1 MYGLDINFNYNTT
14 KEYKFRYESQCDC
27 AYCRNYYKTFK
38 IKYIKTSKLLEDFGL
53 FIDFPLEIMP
63 LEYDKMNKEMEYIS
77 YYPVKGTIDE
87 DSLILNLE
95 ELEVRILK
103 GSDLNNPCPNP
114 KMELPYLLIEIS
126 GIKLPWILDE
136 EIE

>member
-1 MYGLDINFNYNTT
+1 MYGLDINLDYNTT
-14 KEYKFRYESQCDC
+14 KEYRFRYESQCDC

-38 IKYIKTSKLLEDFGL
+38 IKYIKMSKLLEDFGL
-53 FIDFPLEIMP
+53 CIDFPLETMP
-63 LEYDKMNKEMEYIS
+63 LEYDEMNKEMGYIS

-114 KMELPYLLIEIS
+114 KMEAPYLLIEIS